1 MTALRIHVRRHRWLA
16 AALVIATLLMT
27 MLVPAGYMP
36 SMADGAFVMRPC
48 DGQRTAN
55 PMADMAMASGDHAHA
70 DRQGH
75 HEGDGSP
82 DRFNPPC
89 VFAGLS
95 TPALPPV
102 DPFLLAVAI
111 AFIIATAFRVAPTR
125 IVRRGLHLRPPSQG
139 PPSAA

>member
-1 MTALRIHVRRHRWLA
+1 MTSLRGHIRRHRWLA

-48 DGQRTAN
+48 DGQRTPN

-75 HEGDGSP
+75 HDGDGSH
-82 DRFNPPC
+82 DRFNTPC
-89 VFAGLS
+89 VFSSLS

-102 DPFLLAVAI
+102 DPILLAIAI
-111 AFIIATAFRVAPTR
+111 TFIIATVFRVAPTR
-125 IVRRGLHLRPPSQG
+125 IFRRGLYLRPPSQG
-139 PPSAA
+139 PPAAA